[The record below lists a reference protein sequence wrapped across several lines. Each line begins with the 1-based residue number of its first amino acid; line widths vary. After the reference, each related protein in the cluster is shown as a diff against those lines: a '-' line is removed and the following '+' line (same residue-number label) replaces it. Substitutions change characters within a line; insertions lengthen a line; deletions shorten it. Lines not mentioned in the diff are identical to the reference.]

1 MLVGVFEGFNEEARA
16 AIYAA
21 QAGSRRLG
29 ASAAGSEHLLLGVM
43 AVDSVASRTLG
54 SLGVG
59 GASEVERAVAR
70 RAGTSIAEDASV
82 RWTRTCLPIF
92 ETCLRNRID
101 HGGGPIGVE
110 YLAMAL
116 TYERYGDAA
125 GILADLSGLE
135 LADMRAGLMQGLG
148 IGSWNE
154 PSTSLVGGPHL
165 AEGCTTPEEVAL
177 RGFRPE
183 DGAYVVGARY
193 EEPDH
198 AVVQVGFPG
207 KAAFY
212 WLNIYRQKDGW
223 RLERRL

>member
-16 AIYAA
+16 AIYGA

-29 ASAAGSEHLLLGVM
+29 APAAGSEHLLLGVM
-43 AVDSVASRTLG
+43 AVDSLASRALG
-54 SLGVG
+54 SMGVV
-59 GASEVERAVAR
+59 ASEVERAVAR
-70 RAGTSIAEDASV
+70 RARKSIAEDASV

-110 YLAMAL
+110 YLTIAL

-154 PSTSLVGGPHL
+154 PSSSLAGGPDL
-165 AEGCTTPEEVAL
+165 GEGCTTPEEVAL

-212 WLNIYRQKDGW
+212 WLNIYRHNDAW